1 METLDIEIAVPP
13 GAEKENES
21 SLASSVDADTSR
33 GLHVLGAKQV
43 PFVTDSDQSTS
54 EGRETTTTSTTS
66 GNTCTSALACAA
78 PIAAVSPNGESA
90 DTKTKHWTEQYDSSS
105 DEEAD
110 EYVGGY
116 MTFSEYQE
124 MQIRDSERRLELRGH
139 YIQQLAAEEKT
150 QSHSSDSGVVIEGNP
165 KAPNVTSAKEEARSL
180 SLCGPNGGQSGG
192 VLDNPEKDDNVPI
205 FLEESNDEKTHE
217 TSNSAEADKP
227 TKARTGSDTINTIR
241 NLEKGNS
248 GLQHCLGR
256 PRRGMVDRG
265 SSQDRRSPR
274 TRLAEPD
281 DLESPP
287 KKRQI
292 ARKHNKKD
300 ETMKRRRRHG
310 SPVRRSPRKM
320 SAERESSNLGTV
332 KVQTKTIVTA
342 RRTPAAPLRRDSS
355 NARARRKAGKAVPS
369 RRSPPNPSELDSLI
383 GSRVYACYP
392 ENRRWYWAVVT
403 SIKQDKC
410 SVSRHD
416 ELTFAKATI
425 SLS

>member
-1 METLDIEIAVPP
+1 METLNIEIAVSP

-21 SLASSVDADTSR
+21 SLASSVADTSR

-139 YIQQLAAEEKT
+139 YIQQLVAEEKT

-205 FLEESNDEKTHE
+205 FLEESNDEKTHD

-227 TKARTGSDTINTIR
+227 TKARTESDAIH
-241 NLEKGNS
+241 NLEKGNN
-248 GLQHCLGR
+248 GLQRCLGR
-256 PRRGMVDRG
+256 PRRRMV
-265 SSQDRRSPR
+265 QNRRSPR
-274 TRLAEPD
+274 TR
-281 DLESPP
+281 
-287 KKRQI
+287 QI
-292 ARKHNKKD
+292 PREDNRKD
-300 ETMKRRRRHG
+300 ETLKRRRSHG

-320 SAERESSNLGTV
+320 SAERESSNLDTL
-332 KVQTKTIVTA
+332 KVQNKKIVTA

-355 NARARRKAGKAVPS
+355 NAGARRKAGKAVSS
-369 RRSPPNPSELDSLI
+369 RRSPPNPSKLDSLI

-403 SIKQDKC
+403 CIKQDKC

-416 ELTFAKATI
+416 EIAFAKATI
-425 SLS
+425 SLR